1 MVHERHAATV
11 RRRRE
16 QFRNGTCVLLHG
28 PSTCGETAS
37 RRALCCSVS
46 RERLTSSTESCCV
59 AFQIAFV
66 NVKSTAS
73 SLITCVRNLYQLSA
87 HCSTRRDRRRPTA
100 HVPPPSLFG
109 SLFGCNKCFV
119 NMSAPVAAMACWSM
133 SPTLADGNATGA
145 AKGPRSRGTAT
156 RGASATRK
164 EAFADACGCVGR
176 KTSATWPDW
185 GSRLQLQ
192 RLLITACILHRAAS
206 ANVKNSRVC

>member
-1 MVHERHAATV
+1 MMVHERHAATV

-119 NMSAPVAAMACWSM
+119 NMSAPDAAMACWFM
-133 SPTLADGNATGA
+133 TPTLADGARNMGL
-145 AKGPRSRGTAT
+145 GPQQT
-156 RGASATRK
+156 RGESP
-164 EAFADACGCVGR
+164 EH
-176 KTSATWPDW
+176 S
-185 GSRLQLQ
+185 SYL
-192 RLLITACILHRAAS
+192 
-206 ANVKNSRVC
+206 